1 MQASSNSIYNSTVHT
16 TSSSHPSENNYADNY
31 SNLMASAEHYDLENA
46 SSIAPSDIDIV
57 YHYKGFRNRH
67 DAHLHHLTAGHHHSK
82 NNGSSSSAINHAPL
96 SRLSPSVSELSAVPR
111 ILTLQDLS
119 PQVPPPCPPV
129 MNTGGG
135 GGGGGGGG
143 RGGVVIGH
151 RKPSSMAVA
160 SAGVNSSSNSNSNNS
175 GTGVGDDD
183 AAMTE
188 NSFNCSEYDADNYDI
203 CTGGTVAAT
212 KKDKNVFQRVW

>member
-135 GGGGGGGG
+135 GGG
-143 RGGVVIGH
+143 RGNVIGH
-151 RKPSSMAVA
+151 RKPSSLA
-160 SAGVNSSSNSNSNNS
+160 AGAGANSSNSNSNNS
-175 GTGVGDDD
+175 GTGVGDDE

-203 CTGGTVAAT
+203 CTGAAT